1 MRNYRNLIKKG
12 INEPLYKIP
21 FHQKAPIRRLSMLS
35 KSMIPSSKMH
45 IAVHFVDAS
54 RKKISEYSKLHK
66 HDVDEINLILSE
78 DENLVYEI
86 QIGDQTYRVS
96 SPSTVFIPKWTKHKA
111 RAVSGKGVFV
121 CIIKSNKYRS
131 FNA

>member
-1 MRNYRNLIKKG
+1 VRNHRKLIVRG
-12 INEPLYKIP
+12 VSEPLYKIP

-35 KSMIPSSKMH
+35 RSLIPDSKMH

-54 RKKISEYSKLHK
+54 KKKIPEYSRLHK

-78 DENLVYEI
+78 NDKLIYEV
-86 QIGDQTYRVS
+86 QLGDKCYKVS
-96 SPSTVFIPKWTKHKA
+96 SPSTIFIPKWTKHKA
-111 RAVSGKGVFV
+111 RATSGSGIFV

-131 FNA
+131 FSA

>member
-21 FHQKAPIRRLSMLS
+21 FHQKAPIRRLSMSS
-35 KSMIPSSKMH
+35 KSLIPSSKMH

-54 RKKISEYSKLHK
+54 KKKISEYSKPHK

-78 DENLVYEI
+78 DDKLVYEVQLED
-86 QIGDQTYRVS
+86 QIYKVS
-96 SPSTVFIPKWTKHKA
+96 SPSTVFIPKCTKHRAKA
-111 RAVSGKGVFV
+111 ISGKGIFV

-131 FNA
+131 FSA